1 MSPSLPAGAPG
12 TWALPGRGEL
22 PAQPPEPEDFLLL
35 AADAARLV
43 LESGGETYRAEE
55 TAQAVATGLGAADV
69 ECFATPTGIVLSFS
83 GPDGRIRSVVRRVS
97 TRSLNLDRI
106 TRIEDMVRGLVAGEL
121 DWDGASRTL
130 GEIEGSPERP
140 FVLSLLAAAA
150 GTGFFTLFFGGA
162 WNDALVAAFSGLLL
176 SRMTRNLQRR
186 RISDF
191 FTNLAGGAI
200 IAAVA
205 LGAKALGLSE
215 HAGLAILGAA
225 MYLVPGVAITNA
237 IRDTIAGDL
246 VAGVARAADAFM
258 SAAAISIGAGAVL
271 GSLAFWGL
279 KP

>member
-1 MSPSLPAGAPG
+1 MRIPVG
-12 TWALPGRGEL
+12 GRG
-22 PAQPPEPEDFLLL
+22 QSRPPEAEDFLLL

-55 TAQAVATGLGAADV
+55 TAQSIATGLGAVDV

-83 GPDGRIRSVVRRVS
+83 GPDGRVRSIVRRVS

-106 TRIEDMVRGLVAGEL
+106 TRTEELVREVVAGTLE
-121 DWDGASRTL
+121 WDEAAATL
-130 GEIEGSPERP
+130 GDIESSPEVP
-140 FVLSLLAAAA
+140 LLPSLAAAAA

-162 WNDALVAAFSGLLL
+162 WNDALVAAFSGLIL
-176 SRMTRNLQRR
+176 SRMTHYLARR

-191 FTNLAGGAI
+191 FTNLAGGAL

-205 LGAKALGLSE
+205 LSAKGMGL
-215 HAGLAILGAA
+215 AANADLAILGAA

-258 SAAAISIGAGAVL
+258 SAAAIAIGAGSAL
-271 GSLAFWGL
+271 GVWGL
-279 KP
+279 FGGRI